1 MDGTTRLVWN
11 NMKLNFIELT
21 NKPGKEV
28 AKAHFRIIKRGHFYS
43 GLTQKL
49 FSLD

>member
-1 MDGTTRLVWN
+1 
-11 NMKLNFIELT
+11 MKLNFIELT
-21 NKPGKEV
+21 NKPRKEV

-49 FSLD
+49 FSLALKNRKRYNVRL